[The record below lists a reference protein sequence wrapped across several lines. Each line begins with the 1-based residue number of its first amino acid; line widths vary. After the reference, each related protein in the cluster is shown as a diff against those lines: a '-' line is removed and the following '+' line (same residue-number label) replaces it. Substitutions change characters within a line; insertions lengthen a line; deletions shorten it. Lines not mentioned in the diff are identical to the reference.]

1 MAKIAFLGIGNMGR
15 GMALRLAGAGHEVT
29 VWNRTRARAEELG
42 SAVRVADT
50 PIEAAEGAEAIFAI
64 VADDPAAIA
73 AWYGSDS
80 ALAAK
85 AEPGCFAIEC
95 STISHDHALR
105 FAEKAR
111 DAGFRPIDCP
121 VMGLPDQAAAGELML
136 LVGAAADDLKAAAPF
151 LDPISNSMVHFG
163 GPGTGT
169 AYKLLINMMGAVQ
182 IAAAAEGMLIAER
195 AGLDLAQVA
204 QTLLA
209 GQSASPQLVRNVP
222 RMVANDHGENIIFSG
237 ALRAKDAR
245 YGVALAKSLG
255 FAPALGEAA
264 EAAFKLLDEQGTSGL
279 NESQVFE
286 AMKAAT
292 KS

>member
-1 MAKIAFLGIGNMGR
+1 MAKVAFLGIGKMGR
-15 GMALRLAGAGHEVT
+15 GMALRLANAGHEVT
-29 VWNRTRARAEELG
+29 VWNRTRAKAEALG
-42 SAVRVADT
+42 GAVRVADT

-64 VADDPAAIA
+64 VADDGAADVV
-73 AWYGSDS
+73 WYGATGALS
-80 ALAAK
+80 ANVA
-85 AEPGCFAIEC
+85 PSCFAIEC

-105 FAEKAR
+105 FSEKVR
-111 DAGFRPIDCP
+111 DAGLRPIDCP

-136 LVGAAADDLKAAAPF
+136 LVGARADDLKSAAPF
-151 LDPISNSMVHFG
+151 LDPISSSMVHFG

-169 AYKLLINMMGAVQ
+169 AYKLMINMMGAVQ
-182 IAAAAEGMLIAER
+182 IAAAAEGMLIAEK

-204 QTLLA
+204 ETLLA
-209 GQSASPQLVRNVP
+209 GQSASPQVVRNVP

-255 FAPALGEAA
+255 LAPALGQAA
-264 EAAFKLLDEQGTSGL
+264 EAAFKLLYDQGTDGL
-279 NESQVFE
+279 NESQVYE